1 MTEATQFLRRRQL
14 LAGSAGALAAVGLA
28 GFAGEAAAQA
38 APAPAAPAAPRP
50 LPAYAAWKDANAVI
64 VHSAQT
70 IETRR
75 SAFGT
80 SVVTPA
86 EQLYVRNNLP
96 PPDASIVADR
106 DGWQV
111 AIEGVRTPR
120 SFTVA

>member
-64 VHSAQT
+64 VHSAHT
-70 IETRR
+70 
-75 SAFGT
+75 
-80 SVVTPA
+80 
-86 EQLYVRNNLP
+86 
-96 PPDASIVADR
+96 
-106 DGWQV
+106 
-111 AIEGVRTPR
+111 
-120 SFTVA
+120 